1 MNLYI
6 TGTPLGNLNDM
17 TYRAVETLKSA
28 DVILCE
34 DTRTTRKLT
43 NHFEITT
50 PLRAYHDFNKF
61 ETEDRIIEEMHEGKV
76 FALVTDA
83 GMPVVS
89 DPGYELV
96 RRMQKESLGLTVV
109 PGASAFT
116 LALVLS
122 GISSFEFTFFGFLP
136 KSQAKRKE
144 KLKEIM
150 FHSHTSVVYE
160 SPHKLKETIK
170 QMSEVSPDRE
180 MSISRE
186 LTKKFEQN
194 VRGRADELLN
204 MLGDEIPLKGEFV
217 IVIEGYQ
224 EGEIVSDIPINEHV
238 GKFIEDGMKPKQAIK
253 MVAEMRGLKKQ
264 EVYDA
269 YHK

>member
-17 TYRAVETLKSA
+17 TYRAVDTLKSV

-43 NHFEITT
+43 SHFEITT
-50 PLRAYHDFNKF
+50 PLWSYHDFNKH
-61 ETEDRIIEEMHEGKV
+61 EVEDSIIKEMHEGRV

-89 DPGYELV
+89 DPGFELIQ
-96 RRMQKESLGLTVV
+96 RMQDESLAFTVI

-116 LALVLS
+116 LALVAS
-122 GISSFEFTFFGFLP
+122 GIPSFEFTFFGFLP
-136 KSQAKRKE
+136 KSQSKRKE
-144 KLKEIM
+144 KMKEILL
-150 FHSHTSVVYE
+150 HTHTAVIYE
-160 SPHKLKETIK
+160 SPHKIRETVKIISQEDPK
-170 QMSEVSPDRE
+170 RQI
-180 MSISRE
+180 SISRE

-194 VRGRADELLN
+194 VRRTAQEIFEMLN
-204 MLGDEIPLKGEFV
+204 KEIPLKGEFV

-224 EGEIVSDIPINEHV
+224 EADIMSDTPVREQV
-238 GKFIEDGMKPKQAIK
+238 EKFIEDGMKPKQAIK
-253 MVAEMRGLKKQ
+253 MAAEMRGMKKQ
-264 EVYDA
+264 EVYNL